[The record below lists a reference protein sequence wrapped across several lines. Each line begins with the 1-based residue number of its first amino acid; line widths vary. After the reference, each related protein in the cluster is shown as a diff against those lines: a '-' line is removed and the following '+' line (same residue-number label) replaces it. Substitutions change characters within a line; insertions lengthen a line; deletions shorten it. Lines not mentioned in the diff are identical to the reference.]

1 MYCASI
7 TKTEPEKDSYDNQI
21 IMLNLQKTLTSISVM
36 KCSISVMKCE
46 KAGHLL
52 PVMSKVRNY

>member
-21 IMLNLQKTLTSISVM
+21 IMLNLQKTLTY
-36 KCSISVMKCE
+36 ISVMKCE